1 MQTNRSPL
9 WALAGAVVGFMM
21 PVVGMGLLAAVCLL
35 SLIVMGGMA
44 LAPSGNAV
52 YVSGPGSGPTVAILD
67 VKGTIVSGSAGAFN
81 VDSVAAADDILPLI
95 RLAAKDTD
103 VKAIVLRVDSP
114 GGSVVPTD
122 EIYHALKE
130 CGKPIVV
137 SMGELAASGGYYIS
151 MAGQWLIANAN
162 TLTGS
167 IGVISEFPEAS
178 QLLDNLGVTIAVIKS
193 GKVKDLGSMYRPMTP
208 EEQALWQS
216 IVDETY
222 EGFVQ
227 VVAEGRNMPVD
238 KVRQLA
244 DGRVFTGRRALEL
257 GLIDALGYEEDA
269 IAKATELGGIT
280 ATPRVI
286 RLVPSSRSVV
296 SSLLSGSSWQSF
308 LGANSLSDLLAPRLE
323 YRWTG

>member
-1 MQTNRSPL
+1 MQTNKSPL
-9 WALAGAVVGFMM
+9 WALAGAAVGFMM
-21 PVVGMGLLAAVCLL
+21 PIIGIGFLAATCLL
-35 SLIVMGGMA
+35 SLIVMSGMVSTS
-44 LAPSGNAV
+44 SGNAV

-67 VKGTIVSGSAGAFN
+67 VRGTIVSGSAGAFS
-81 VDSVAAADDILPLI
+81 VDSIAAADDIIPLI
-95 RLAAKDTD
+95 RQAAKNTD
-103 VKAIVLRVDSP
+103 VKAIVLRVNSP

-151 MAGQWLIANAN
+151 MAGEYLLANAN

-178 QLLDNLGVTIAVIKS
+178 QLLNNLGITVAVIKS
-193 GKVKDLGSMYRPMTP
+193 GKVKDLGSLYRPMTP
-208 EEQALWQS
+208 EEQALWQNL
-216 IVDETY
+216 VDETY
-222 EGFVQ
+222 EAFVQ
-227 VVAEGRNMPVD
+227 VVAEGRNMPVE
-238 KVRQLA
+238 KVRSLA
-244 DGRVFTGRRALEL
+244 DGRVFTGRQALEL

-269 IAKATELGGIT
+269 IAKAAELGGIT

-286 RLVPSSRSVV
+286 RLIPPSTSFL
-296 SSLLSGSSWQSF
+296 SSLLSGSVWKSF
-308 LGANSLSDLLAPRLE
+308 LGGNSLDDLLAPKLE